1 MVWRWSAADQHRH
14 MHALWNELGYSGD
27 ANRDTRLAITA
38 KILGLEQLETS
49 ADLTREQADQVIAAL
64 AERKNRAAEQ

>member
-1 MVWRWSAADQHRH
+1 
-14 MHALWNELGYSGD
+14 
-27 ANRDTRLAITA
+27 
-38 KILGLEQLETS
+38 LETS

>member
-1 MVWRWSAADQHRH
+1 

-38 KILGLEQLETS
+38 KILGLEQLDTS